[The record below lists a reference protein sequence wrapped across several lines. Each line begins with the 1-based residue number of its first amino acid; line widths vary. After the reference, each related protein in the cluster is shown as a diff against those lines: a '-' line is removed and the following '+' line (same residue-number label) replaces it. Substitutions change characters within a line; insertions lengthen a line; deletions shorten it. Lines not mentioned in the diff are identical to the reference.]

1 MIAKRKQKEIE
12 ENEGENFDIRAKLKS
27 KFMTFMKSSS
37 KTRNVLSMSKD
48 EDGSTKFESS
58 TIKPES
64 MSNEP
69 VGLDNEK
76 KKAI

>member
-1 MIAKRKQKEIE
+1 
-12 ENEGENFDIRAKLKS
+12 
-27 KFMTFMKSSS
+27 MTFMKSSS

-69 VGLDNEK
+69 VGLDDEK